1 MTRLPPDARRLIDDL
16 VGRTDLDE
24 GARRELRTD
33 LEEHFRDG
41 LARGRPLAE
50 LIERFGDPEQ
60 VAPLVSKAAAPGP
73 RPTRSSLG
81 DGWAA
86 DLFRDVWLAA
96 RTLTRAPSLVATSTV
111 VLALGIGV
119 TTVGFTVLNE
129 LLLRPLPVDDPAG
142 LVDVWPDI
150 PGGNSFLGISYADFT
165 TYREESRTL
174 ADAAAFAGRR
184 LTAGPPESGVEVIG
198 QLVTPSYFPMLG
210 LSASV
215 GSVSFPP
222 EARFGEP
229 PGVVLAHAHWTAA
242 FGADPDVVGRTLLVD
257 GVTATV
263 IGVGPPGFA
272 GHFIGFPVDLWLPIT
287 AAVPLVNGFDP
298 DDRAHKPF
306 EMIARLRDGASVSAA
321 QRELDAIAERI
332 EAEHPI
338 VNRGHRVGVTRTT
351 GLDHSLQAG
360 VTAFV
365 AILTTVSLLVL
376 VIACLN
382 VGGVLLVRAM
392 SRDREISIRV
402 ALGAGSAR
410 LVRQLL
416 AESALLVGL
425 GATAGVA
432 MAVVLN
438 GLISDGLASLASG
451 IRLDLGVD
459 WAVLGLACAAACV
472 AVLAASVA
480 PALHVMRKDSAGA
493 LRARGGPGHS
503 SGRLR
508 AALVVGQVAVS
519 VVLVVATGLFV
530 RALVVGAGVDPGF
543 DADRVASFTLRP
555 EGSSGEPRASEEP
568 LLDALRG
575 LPEVVA
581 VSVADGPPIGVARSP
596 VGIEVPGV
604 LPPQGQDRHVVD
616 ARVVGAGYLHVAG
629 IPLRAGRDLLPA
641 DDRSGSR
648 VAVVS
653 EAFLRAF
660 RTNGEAVGWSF
671 EVEGEPVRVVG
682 VAADAR
688 YVVQDAEPDPLIYLS
703 RSGRAL
709 PAPVVTLRA
718 GAFDALAR
726 RVGELVAADF
736 PEHRPVE
743 LRTARDVLDDSMLP
757 QRVGAWL
764 IGGMGLAAL
773 LLASVGL
780 YGLMHF
786 TVARDR
792 HEMGVRLALGGGR
805 RHLMLRVLRKGFQ
818 LAGVGTLLGLAMA
831 LAAAPALGTFLSG
844 VSPADPLTYGAVLA
858 CFSIVALL
866 ASVIPARRVLRIE
879 PTEALRA
886 N

>member
-1 MTRLPPDARRLIDDL
+1 MSRLPPEARRLIDDL
-16 VGRTDLDE
+16 VARSDLDE
-24 GARRELRTD
+24 GARRELSTD

-60 VAPLVSKAAAPGP
+60 VAPLVSKAAAPRP
-73 RPTRSSLG
+73 RPTRSSSG

-86 DLFRDVWLAA
+86 DLARDVALAA
-96 RTLTRAPSLVATSTV
+96 RTLARAPTLVGTSTV

-119 TTVGFTVLNE
+119 TTVVFTVLNE

-174 ADAAAFAGRR
+174 ADAAAFSGRR
-184 LTAGPPESGVEVIG
+184 LTVGPPESAVEVIG
-198 QLVTPSYFPMLG
+198 QLVSPSYFPMLG
-210 LSASV
+210 VSASV

-229 PGVVLAHAHWTAA
+229 PGVVLAHGYWTEAY
-242 FGADPDVVGRTLLVD
+242 GADPDVEGRTLLVD

-263 IGVGPPGFA
+263 IGVGPPGFV

-287 AAVPLVNGFDP
+287 AAVPVVDGFDP
-298 DDRAHKPF
+298 DDRAQKPF
-306 EMIARLRDGASVSAA
+306 EMIARLRDGAGLADA

-332 EAEHPI
+332 EAEHPV

-382 VGGVLLVRAM
+382 VGSLLLVRTM

-402 ALGAGSAR
+402 ALGSGSVR

-432 MAVVLN
+432 MAVILN
-438 GLISDGLASLASG
+438 GFISDGLSSLASG
-451 IRLDLGVD
+451 IGLELGVD
-459 WAVLGLACAAACV
+459 GRVLGLACVAACL
-472 AVLAASVA
+472 AVVAASVA
-480 PALHVMRKDSAGA
+480 PALHVMRKDPAGA
-493 LRARGGPGHS
+493 LRARGGPGHAG
-503 SGRLR
+503 GRLR

-530 RALVVGAGVDPGF
+530 RALVAGAGVDPGF
-543 DADRVASFTLRP
+543 DADRVASFTFRP
-555 EGSSGEPRASEEP
+555 EGPVSEAGATEQRLLEAIRA
-568 LLDALRG
+568 
-575 LPEVVA
+575 LPEVIA
-581 VSVADGPPIGVARSP
+581 ATVADGPPIGVARSP

-604 LPPQGQDRHVVD
+604 LPPRGEDRHVVD
-616 ARVVGAGYLHVAG
+616 ARVAGAGYLQVIG
-629 IPLRAGRDLLPA
+629 IPLRAGRDLQPA
-641 DDRSGSR
+641 DDREGSR

-660 RTNGEAVGWSF
+660 RTNGEAVGWSL

-709 PAPVVTLRA
+709 PALVVTLRA
-718 GAFDALAR
+718 GAFGSLVR
-726 RVGELVAADF
+726 PVRELVAAEV

-743 LRTARDVLDDSMLP
+743 LRTARGVLDDSLLP
-757 QRVGAWL
+757 QRVGALL

-780 YGLMHF
+780 YGLVHF

-805 RHLMLRVLRKGFQ
+805 RHLMLQVLRKGFQ
-818 LAGVGTLLGLAMA
+818 LAGIGTLLGLAAA
-831 LAAAPALGTFLSG
+831 LAAAPALETFLSG
-844 VSPADPLTYGAVLA
+844 VSPADPLTYGAVLT

-866 ASVIPARRVLRIE
+866 ASVIPARKALRIE
-879 PTEALRA
+879 ATEALRA
-886 N
+886 G